1 MKLKRLLTGVLSAVM
16 ALSVCAMP
24 ALAEGAGTTPT
35 LTTSTIDEKAIGSI
49 TIYKYLRTDDKDNG
63 AGNGESF
70 TDKLDPASSPLAG
83 VGFTVYRVMDSK
95 ALMAYYD
102 EKADDRTVTV
112 DTFWDST
119 KKEFKNGVTYET
131 TGTNSKGQTWSGAE
145 QPTDLNGQVT
155 FDKLPVGMY
164 LVMETT
170 TPSVV
175 KSPVAPF
182 LVSIP
187 MTRIGDS
194 AADPSTNNNLKQW
207 LYDVKVYPKNTTV
220 TGQVKIT
227 KKGVTGS
234 DTTNPTLLSGVQFH
248 LYKYN
253 DVNQKYELCT
263 ESTGATPTPI
273 VYETDGAGVAT
284 ASDLTKGKYYFQEI
298 GYTDTAKATG
308 YIADTVSKY
317 PFEINDEGYVVA
329 TSDTTIAAEAAD
341 AQTFVIGKGTD
352 NKDVTIYNYK
362 PDFEKNVRDA
372 AGNIKKDSQ
381 GKATHDADYG
391 IGDKVPYEL
400 TITVPANIEKLQTFK
415 VTDTA
420 KKSELLHNQDAELKC
435 EGTAVATDAYDVRY
449 PNDNA
454 DESCMLITFTPANMA
469 AYAGKE
475 ITITYTATLK
485 DGAQLSGGANLNSA
499 KLTYSRKTGTYV
511 ETQTGNEPYEIVDES
526 VVYTFGLGIEKV
538 GGSENGNGLNGVT
551 FDLYKKHDPQD
562 QSEKLDTKTNKYMFR
577 GKPCD
582 YITVTAENPAFGLD
596 DGIWIKV
603 KTLETDKV
611 GETDGIARESGLPAG
626 EYRLVETK
634 TVDGYNLLSKAVDA
648 KLDLAYTT
656 TWTEKDTYD
665 ATGTLTKHEHKS
677 TTVNNSDGSNYTT
690 VPDIKIVNRAGF
702 TLPVT
707 GGFGTLLFSGI
718 GVLLVL
724 AGVCVLFSMK
734 KKNNRT

>member
-35 LTTSTIDEKAIGSI
+35 LTTSTIDENAIGSI
-49 TIYKYLRTDDKDNG
+49 TIYKYLRTDDKNNG

-83 VGFTVYRVMDSK
+83 VGFTVYQVMDSK
-95 ALMAYYD
+95 ALMTYYD
-102 EKADDRTVTV
+102 EKADGRTVTV

-119 KKEFKNGVTYET
+119 TKKFKNGVTYET

-194 AADPSTNNNLKQW
+194 ADPNNNLKQW

-234 DTTNPTLLSGVQFH
+234 DTTNATLLSGVQFH

-253 DVNQKYELCT
+253 DVDKLYELCT
-263 ESTGATPTPI
+263 ESTSTTATPI
-273 VYETDGAGVAT
+273 VYETDSAGVAT
-284 ASDLTKGKYYFQEI
+284 ASNLTKGKYYFQEI
-298 GYTDTAKATG
+298 GYTNAAKATG

-317 PFEINDEGYVVA
+317 PFEINDKGFVVA
-329 TSDTTIAAEAAD
+329 NTDATIAAEAAD
-341 AQTFVIGKGTD
+341 AQTFVISTD
-352 NKDVTIYNYK
+352 AQNKDVTIYNYK
-362 PDFEKNVRDA
+362 PDFEKNVKDA
-372 AGNIKKDSQ
+372 AGNIKKDSE

-415 VTDTA
+415 VTDTT
-420 KKSELLHNQDAELKC
+420 KKSELLHNQDAKLVC
-435 EGTAVATDAYDVRY
+435 GNGGVAENAYTVTY

-454 DESCMLITFTPANMA
+454 DESCMLITFTPDKMA

-499 KLTYSRKTGTYV
+499 KLTYSRKTGTYD
-511 ETQTGNEPYEIVDES
+511 ETQDGNKPYEIVDES

-538 GGSENGNGLNGVT
+538 GGSENGDGLNDVT

-562 QSEKLDTKTNKYMFR
+562 QSEKLDNQSNKYMFR

-582 YITVTAENPAFGLD
+582 YITVTAENPAFGLEE
-596 DGIWIKV
+596 GVWIKV
-603 KTLETDKV
+603 KTLTTNKV
-611 GETDGIARESGLPAG
+611 DEKDGIARESGLPAG
-626 EYRLVETK
+626 EYKLVETK
-634 TVDGYNLLSKAVDA
+634 TLDGYNLLSKAVDA
-648 KLDLAYTT
+648 KLDLEYST
-656 TWTEKDTYD
+656 TWTKKDTYD
-665 ATGTLTKHEHKS
+665 ATGTLTKHEYGS
-677 TTVNNSDGSNYTT
+677 TTVKNSDNSDYTT
-690 VPDIKIVNRAGF
+690 VPDIKIVNRKGF

>member
-35 LTTSTIDEKAIGSI
+35 LTTSTIDENAIGSI
-49 TIYKYLRTDDKDNG
+49 TIYKYLRTDDKNNG

-83 VGFTVYRVMDSK
+83 VGFTVYQVMDSK
-95 ALMAYYD
+95 ALMTYYD
-102 EKADDRTVTV
+102 EKADGRTVTV

-119 KKEFKNGVTYET
+119 TKKFKNDVTYET

-194 AADPSTNNNLKQW
+194 ADPNNNLKQW

-234 DTTNPTLLSGVQFH
+234 DTTNATLLSGVQFH

-253 DVNQKYELCT
+253 DVDKLYELCT
-263 ESTGATPTPI
+263 ESTSTTATPI
-273 VYETDGAGVAT
+273 VYETDSAGVAT
-284 ASDLTKGKYYFQEI
+284 ASNLTKGKYYFQEI
-298 GYTDTAKATG
+298 GYTNAAKATG

-317 PFEINDEGYVVA
+317 PFEINDKGFVVA
-329 TSDTTIAAEAAD
+329 NTDATIAAEAAD
-341 AQTFVIGKGTD
+341 AQTFVISTD
-352 NKDVTIYNYK
+352 AQNKDVTIYNYK
-362 PDFEKNVRDA
+362 PDFEKNVKDA
-372 AGNIKKDSQ
+372 AGNIKKDSE

-415 VTDTA
+415 VTDTT
-420 KKSELLHNQDAELKC
+420 KKSELLHNQDAKLVC
-435 EGTAVATDAYDVRY
+435 GNGGVAENAYTVTY

-454 DESCMLITFTPANMA
+454 DESCMLITFTPDKMA

-499 KLTYSRKTGTYV
+499 KLTYSRKTGTYD
-511 ETQTGNEPYEIVDES
+511 ETQDGNKPYEIVDES

-538 GGSENGNGLNGVT
+538 GGSENGDGLNDVT

-562 QSEKLDTKTNKYMFR
+562 QSEKLDNQSNKYMFR

-582 YITVTAENPAFGLD
+582 YITVTAENPAFGLEE
-596 DGIWIKV
+596 GVWIKV
-603 KTLETDKV
+603 KTLTTNKV
-611 GETDGIARESGLPAG
+611 DEKDGIARESGLPAG
-626 EYRLVETK
+626 EYKLVETK
-634 TVDGYNLLSKAVDA
+634 TLDGYNLLSKAVDA
-648 KLDLAYTT
+648 KLDLEYST
-656 TWTEKDTYD
+656 TWTKKDTYD
-665 ATGTLTKHEHKS
+665 ATGTLTKHEYGS
-677 TTVNNSDGSNYTT
+677 TTVKNSDNSDYTT
-690 VPDIKIVNRAGF
+690 VPDIKIVNRKGF

-734 KKNNRT
+734 KKNNRA

>member
-35 LTTSTIDEKAIGSI
+35 LTTSTIDENAIGSI
-49 TIYKYLRTDDKDNG
+49 TIYKYLRTDDKNNG

-83 VGFTVYRVMDSK
+83 VGFTVYQVMDSK
-95 ALMAYYD
+95 ALMTYYD
-102 EKADDRTVTV
+102 EKADGRTVTV

-119 KKEFKNGVTYET
+119 TKKFKNGVTHET

-194 AADPSTNNNLKQW
+194 ADPNNNLKQW

-234 DTTNPTLLSGVQFH
+234 DTTNATLLSGVQFH

-253 DVNQKYELCT
+253 DVDKLYELCT
-263 ESTGATPTPI
+263 ESTSTTATPI
-273 VYETDGAGVAT
+273 VYETDSAGVAT
-284 ASDLTKGKYYFQEI
+284 ASNLTKGKYYFQEI
-298 GYTDTAKATG
+298 GYTNAAKATG

-317 PFEINDEGYVVA
+317 PFEINDKGFVVA
-329 TSDTTIAAEAAD
+329 NTDATIAAEAAD
-341 AQTFVIGKGTD
+341 AQTFVISTD
-352 NKDVTIYNYK
+352 AQNKDVTIYNYK
-362 PDFEKNVRDA
+362 PDFEKNVKDA
-372 AGNIKKDSQ
+372 AGNIKKDSE

-415 VTDTA
+415 VTDTT
-420 KKSELLHNQDAELKC
+420 KKSELLHNQDAKLVC
-435 EGTAVATDAYDVRY
+435 GNGGVAENAYTVTY

-454 DESCMLITFTPANMA
+454 DESCMLITFTPDKMA

-499 KLTYSRKTGTYV
+499 KLTYSRKTGTYD
-511 ETQTGNEPYEIVDES
+511 ETQDGNKPYEIVDES

-538 GGSENGNGLNGVT
+538 GGSENGDGLNDVT

-562 QSEKLDTKTNKYMFR
+562 QSEKLDNQSNKYMFR

-582 YITVTAENPAFGLD
+582 YITVTAENPAFGLEE
-596 DGIWIKV
+596 GVWIKV
-603 KTLETDKV
+603 KTLTTNKV
-611 GETDGIARESGLPAG
+611 DEKDGIARESGLPAG
-626 EYRLVETK
+626 EYKLVETK
-634 TVDGYNLLSKAVDA
+634 TLDGYNLLSKAVDA
-648 KLDLAYTT
+648 KLDLEYST
-656 TWTEKDTYD
+656 TWTKKDTYD
-665 ATGTLTKHEHKS
+665 ATGTLTKHEYGS
-677 TTVNNSDGSNYTT
+677 TTVKNSDNSDYTT
-690 VPDIKIVNRAGF
+690 VPDIKIVNRKGF

-734 KKNNRT
+734 KKNNRA

>member
-35 LTTSTIDEKAIGSI
+35 LTTSTIDENAIGSI
-49 TIYKYLRTDDKDNG
+49 TIYKYLRTDDKNNG

-83 VGFTVYRVMDSK
+83 VGFTVYQVMDSK
-95 ALMAYYD
+95 ALMTYYD
-102 EKADDRTVTV
+102 EKADGRTVTV

-119 KKEFKNGVTYET
+119 TKKFKNGVTYET

-194 AADPSTNNNLKQW
+194 ADPNNNLKQW

-234 DTTNPTLLSGVQFH
+234 DTTNATLLSGVQFH

-253 DVNQKYELCT
+253 DVDKLYELCT
-263 ESTGATPTPI
+263 ESTSTTATPI
-273 VYETDGAGVAT
+273 VYETDSAGVAT
-284 ASDLTKGKYYFQEI
+284 ASNLTKGKYYFQEI
-298 GYTDTAKATG
+298 GYTNAAKATG

-317 PFEINDEGYVVA
+317 PFEINDKGFVVA
-329 TSDTTIAAEAAD
+329 NTDATIAAEAAD
-341 AQTFVIGKGTD
+341 AQTFVISTD
-352 NKDVTIYNYK
+352 AQNKDVTIYNYK
-362 PDFEKNVRDA
+362 PDFEKNVKDA
-372 AGNIKKDSQ
+372 AGNIKKDSE

-415 VTDTA
+415 VTDTT
-420 KKSELLHNQDAELKC
+420 KKSELLHNQDAKLVC
-435 EGTAVATDAYDVRY
+435 GNGGVAENAYTVTY

-454 DESCMLITFTPANMA
+454 DESCMLITFTPDKMA

-499 KLTYSRKTGTYV
+499 KLTYSRKTGTYD
-511 ETQTGNEPYEIVDES
+511 ETQDGNKPYEIVDES

-538 GGSENGNGLNGVT
+538 GGSENGDGLNDVT

-562 QSEKLDTKTNKYMFR
+562 QSEKLDNQSNKYMFR

-582 YITVTAENPAFGLD
+582 YITVTAENPAFGLEE
-596 DGIWIKV
+596 GVWIKV
-603 KTLETDKV
+603 KTLTTNKV
-611 GETDGIARESGLPAG
+611 DEKDGIARESGLPAG
-626 EYRLVETK
+626 EYKLVETK
-634 TVDGYNLLSKAVDA
+634 TLDGYNLLSKAVDA
-648 KLDLAYTT
+648 KLDLEYST
-656 TWTEKDTYD
+656 TWTKKDTYD
-665 ATGTLTKHEHKS
+665 ATGTLTKHEYGS
-677 TTVNNSDGSNYTT
+677 TTVKNSDNSDYTT
-690 VPDIKIVNRAGF
+690 VPDIKIVNRKGF

-734 KKNNRT
+734 KKNNRA